1 MKRPKRR
8 RTFLKASGAI
18 TIWAAGGQVWRA
30 FGQGLPEVGE
40 GPAFELWRTWRRDSR
55 EGPLALVHAAI
66 LSANAFNTQP
76 WLFRIGDSKIELY
89 ADISRNLGAF
99 DPYLR
104 EMFFSLGCALE
115 NLCLAAPP
123 NGFKV
128 SLSLIPGEIVAPTSN
143 PKPELAARVELFK
156 GPRMSSE
163 LFDAIPHRHTNR
175 NAFDVARTVSPK
187 FIDILANIAGKDEDV
202 RLFLYTAEAE
212 RKAITEIIWEA
223 STRLFSDPNVQRG
236 TNPWYR
242 ATIEQLQRF
251 RDGAYVGDSDLKSYV
266 DQMMSGRLFGLIA
279 VRERY
284 DRPQTIRAGRVWQRA
299 HLLATAHGLAA
310 RPANGAVEIIDHE
323 RQLNLEPQTAAKL
336 ARLTSDASWQPTFM
350 FYMGHPTIP
359 ARASARRSMKDV
371 LL

>member
-1 MKRPKRR
+1 MRR

-128 SLSLIPGEIVAPTSN
+128 SLSLIPGELVAPTSN

-236 TNPWYR
+236 TNPWY
-242 ATIEQLQRF
+242 
-251 RDGAYVGDSDLKSYV
+251 
-266 DQMMSGRLFGLIA
+266 
-279 VRERY
+279 
-284 DRPQTIRAGRVWQRA
+284 
-299 HLLATAHGLAA
+299 
-310 RPANGAVEIIDHE
+310 
-323 RQLNLEPQTAAKL
+323 
-336 ARLTSDASWQPTFM
+336 
-350 FYMGHPTIP
+350 
-359 ARASARRSMKDV
+359 
-371 LL
+371 